1 MKDKNDNKI
10 SNNTINNRRRVFSA
24 KVSNRGIKNKM
35 DENVNDNLFVT
46 KNLGKNI
53 IEDIYFP
60 ESESNE
66 ESESNISK
74 AYKYIKSFSNKQ
86 LNMIHNQKDLNQ
98 NRLMGNSYLFKNEF
112 NLNKLRRIVS
122 AIHRKKEEENIHNK
136 FY

>member
-1 MKDKNDNKI
+1 
-10 SNNTINNRRRVFSA
+10 
-24 KVSNRGIKNKM
+24 M

-53 IEDIYFP
+53 IEDIYLP

-112 NLNKLRRIVS
+112 NLNKIRRIVS
-122 AIHRKKEEENIHNK
+122 AIHRKKDEENIHNK

>member
-1 MKDKNDNKI
+1 
-10 SNNTINNRRRVFSA
+10 
-24 KVSNRGIKNKM
+24 M

-53 IEDIYFP
+53 IEDIYLP

-86 LNMIHNQKDLNQ
+86 
-98 NRLMGNSYLFKNEF
+98 
-112 NLNKLRRIVS
+112 
-122 AIHRKKEEENIHNK
+122 
-136 FY
+136 

>member
-1 MKDKNDNKI
+1 
-10 SNNTINNRRRVFSA
+10 
-24 KVSNRGIKNKM
+24 M

-53 IEDIYFP
+53 VEDIYP
-60 ESESNE
+60 SESESNE
-66 ESESNISK
+66 ESNISK

-122 AIHRKKEEENIHNK
+122 AIHRKKDEENIHNK

>member
-1 MKDKNDNKI
+1 MMMMNVKEKKH
-10 SNNTINNRRRVFSA
+10 V
-24 KVSNRGIKNKM
+24 KKKM

-53 IEDIYFP
+53 IEDIYLP

-112 NLNKLRRIVS
+112 NLNKIRRIVS
-122 AIHRKKEEENIHNK
+122 AIHRKKDEENHY
-136 FY
+136 FVHFPAFCRLDGLGSGEQSPAY